1 MKKLYFLLALCVL
14 SVTGCVQT
22 KIAKQET
29 YFGVE
34 SKKDFP
40 KIKGVQLELAI
51 TGSPELISGRDKSVT
66 FILKNLSNNPLSI
79 PEWYSHEPD
88 NIEISCQIWFPNQT
102 APDEDRWITYP
113 VVLKHPVR
121 HYPLRLG
128 GKMFVTIDVPLGFL
142 EHLIVAP
149 GTERRYFLKAKLNLK
164 SVSAESKVTA
174 ITVKPP
180 VKTPGKNRLGR

>member
-1 MKKLYFLLALCVL
+1 MKKVYFLLALSVL
-14 SVTGCVQT
+14 FVTGCVQT
-22 KIAKQET
+22 QIVKRET
-29 YFGVE
+29 HLGIE

-40 KIKGVQLELAI
+40 KIQDAQLELAI
-51 TGSPELISGRDKSVT
+51 TGSPELISGRDKKVT
-66 FILKNLSNNPLSI
+66 FILKNLKNTPLSI
-79 PEWYSHEPD
+79 PEWFSNEPD

-113 VVLKHPVR
+113 VVPKRPVR
-121 HYPLRLG
+121 HFPLRLG
-128 GKMFVTIDVPLGFL
+128 GNMFVTIDVPLEFL

-180 VKTPGKNRLGR
+180 VEQQAKKVKRK